1 MTEQLLV
8 PVAGRLQLR
17 LSKLPASPAPLLKL
31 TVPVGRIAVPL
42 ALASLTVAVQTEP
55 WLITTEAGEQ
65 VTLVELSR
73 LVAVTVSL
81 PLLPVWLL
89 SPP

>member
-1 MTEQLLV
+1 MTEQELV
-8 PVAGRLQLR
+8 PLAGRLQLR

-73 LVAVTVSL
+73 LLTVIEAL
-81 PLLPVWLL
+81 PELVECVP
-89 SPP
+89 SPW